1 MQCDYHDRGL
11 CRSCTL
17 IDQPYALQLAQKTAG
32 VRELLAGRGA
42 DTRELEWLEPVPSAE
57 AGFRN
62 KAKMVVAGSAGRPT
76 LGILDPRGRG
86 IDLRHCPLYPISVAR
101 ALESV
106 ARFTGELRLL
116 PYDVPKGRG
125 ELKHILLTVSP
136 DDELMLRFV
145 LRSDRQLPRIRENL
159 GRLQDELPGLRV
171 VSANFQ
177 PEHKAVLEGS
187 DEVMLTEQDSLLM
200 RVNDIP
206 LRLRTRSFFQTN
218 TRVAAA
224 LYRRAAVWA
233 DRIRPSRVLDLYC
246 GVGGFAL
253 HLSAP
258 DRRVLGVEVSRG
270 AVAAARQAAA
280 DLGLAGRGPG
290 SARFEAGDAT
300 AWDAQLG
307 GAPDGGDRPV
317 EAADLV
323 VVNPPRRGLGA
334 ELSARLERSEARDLI
349 YSSCNARSL
358 ARDLAAMPSWRA
370 VEGQVLDMFPHTGH
384 YEVAMR
390 LERR

>member
-233 DRIRPSRVLDLYC
+233 DRISPSRVLDLYC

-290 SARFEAGDAT
+290 SARFEVGDAT

>member
-233 DRIRPSRVLDLYC
+233 DRISPSRVLDLYC

-290 SARFEAGDAT
+290 SARFEVGDAT
-300 AWDAQLG
+300 AWDAPLG